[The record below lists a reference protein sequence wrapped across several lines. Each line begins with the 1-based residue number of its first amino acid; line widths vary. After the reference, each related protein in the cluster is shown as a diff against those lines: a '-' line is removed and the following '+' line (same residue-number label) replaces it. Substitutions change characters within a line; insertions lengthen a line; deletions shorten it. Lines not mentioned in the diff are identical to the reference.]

1 MPHRLNVPSAP
12 NTHMLPCGHL
22 HMHDPSNTAPAHTH
36 ELPLYAQCPYTR
48 CHPMQPLCTH
58 RLCPHTLPLYTHC
71 HPVQPL
77 YIHPYCLTAPT
88 ALVPSVHPKPVYP
101 KACALFLLPKPQL
114 HHSAYKPWS
123 SPALAL
129 PSAHVL
135 CQPQCHG
142 GQVTLTPV
150 PGDAQQSHGDQCW
163 ALMEALASSSRS
175 SQPGE
180 EGTEGCSSP

>member
-1 MPHRLNVPSAP
+1 MPHRLNLPSAP
-12 NTHMLPCGHL
+12 NTHMLPRGHL
-22 HMHDPSNTAPAHTH
+22 HMHDPSNTAPAHTR
-36 ELPLYAQCPYTR
+36 ELPLCAQCPYTR

-58 RLCPHTLPLYTHC
+58 RLCPHMLPLYTHC

-129 PSAHVL
+129 PSAHV
-135 CQPQCHG
+135 PI
-142 GQVTLTPV
+142 PV
-150 PGDAQQSHGDQCW
+150 PWGT
-163 ALMEALASSSRS
+163 RS
-175 SQPGE
+175 P
-180 EGTEGCSSP
+180 